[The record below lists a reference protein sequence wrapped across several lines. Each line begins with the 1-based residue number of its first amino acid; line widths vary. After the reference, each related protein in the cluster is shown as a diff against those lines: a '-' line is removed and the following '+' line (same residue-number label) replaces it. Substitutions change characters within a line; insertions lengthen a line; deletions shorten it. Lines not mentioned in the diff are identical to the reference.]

1 MFLRLI
7 AALVIGMGLVVA
19 TGAHARSPDLTAI
32 AEELGRQGDALV
44 GGYAPQNAETV
55 ADGFSDLYF
64 QGFEGSGMEA
74 AIGAVDAERKAELE
88 GYFSQVIGLAYRQAA
103 PAEVEGAW
111 RKLRGELA
119 VTATALTARSDG
131 DPLSTAALAMTILLR
146 EGIETILVVGALI
159 AFLRRVHAPAGV
171 KLVWH
176 GAWMG
181 LVASVLTAFAMNAAL
196 AGLMAWGEVLEGGML
211 VMAALVLAYIS
222 HWPVYLRD
230 SERWLDML
238 RRQARL
244 AVLSRRTIP
253 LVSASFLAVYRE
265 GAETAVFLHALLA
278 RSGGY
283 AAVLAGAAAGI
294 MALAALY
301 LLFHHLPKRLPAGAF
316 LAVTTLPLYT
326 LAVVFAGQGVEIL
339 QNARLIPATQM
350 SWLPSIPWLGLHPT
364 LETTGI
370 QVAMLLVLLPV
381 HVLGQ
386 PRIRMPATE

>member
-7 AALVIGMGLVVA
+7 AAIVVGMGLAVA
-19 TGAHARSPDLTAI
+19 PDAHARSPDLTAI
-32 AEELGRQGDALV
+32 AEDLGRQGDVLV
-44 GGYAPQNAETV
+44 GSYAPQNAETV

-64 QGFEGSGMEA
+64 RGFEGSGMEA
-74 AIGAVDAERKAELE
+74 AIGVIDAERKAELE

-111 RKLRGELA
+111 RKLRGEL
-119 VTATALTARSDG
+119 VATASALTVRSDG

-146 EGIETILVVGALI
+146 EGVETILVVGALI

-171 KLVWH
+171 RLVWH
-176 GAWMG
+176 GVWSG
-181 LVASVLTAFAMNAAL
+181 LAASVLTALAMDAAL
-196 AGLMAWGEVLEGGML
+196 AGLMAWGEVLEGGIL
-211 VMAALVLAYIS
+211 VTAALVLAYVS

-230 SERWLDML
+230 SERWLDVL

-253 LVSASFLAVYRE
+253 LLSASFLAVYRE
-265 GAETAVFLHALLA
+265 GAETAVFFHALLA
-278 RSGGY
+278 RSGEH
-283 AAVLAGAAAGI
+283 AAVLAGAAAGT
-294 MALAALY
+294 AVLAVLY

-326 LAVVFAGQGVEIL
+326 LAVMFAGQGVGAL
-339 QNARLIPATQM
+339 QNARLISATQM
-350 SWLPSIPWLGLHPT
+350 NWLPSIPWLGLHPT

-381 HVLGQ
+381 HVLGV
-386 PRIRMPATE
+386 RLNRRAMA